1 MDIRKIKKLIEL
13 MEESDLTEIEVREG
27 DDAVRIS
34 RGGAQ
39 TPIMMAPS
47 SSPAVPSSTSNQP
60 SSPVDIAPVS
70 VEDTHGEVI
79 RAPMVG
85 TFYRSPSPGSPPF
98 VDVGSRVKVGDTLCI
113 IESMKM
119 MNEVKAEVAG
129 VVEAVLVRNEDAVEF
144 DQPIFTLT

>member
-13 MEESDLTEIEVREG
+13 MEESDLSEIEVREG
-27 DDAVRIS
+27 DDSVRIS
-34 RGGAQ
+34 RAGVQAAL
-39 TPIMMAPS
+39 MVAPPVASVS
-47 SSPAVPSSTSNQP
+47 SDQVRSPDTEQQP
-60 SSPVDIAPVS
+60 VA
-70 VEDTHGEVI
+70 VEDTQGELL

-85 TFYRSPSPGSPPF
+85 TFYLSPSPGSPPF

-144 DQPIFTLT
+144 DQPIFTLSH

>member
-1 MDIRKIKKLIEL
+1 MSLSHEDVQ
-13 MEESDLTEIEVREG
+13 EILRLL
-27 DDAVRIS
+27 
-34 RGGAQ
+34 
-39 TPIMMAPS
+39 
-47 SSPAVPSSTSNQP
+47 
-60 SSPVDIAPVS
+60 
-70 VEDTHGEVI
+70 EDTDYEELDLETDRFTLRLKRGEAGWTQEQATKGKSQQVNITSIDSDNAIEEPQPTEEGLLDI

-85 TFYRSPSPGSPPF
+85 TFYRSPSPGSPSF

>member
-27 DDAVRIS
+27 DDTVRIS
-34 RGGAQ
+34 RAGHHAPFVM
-39 TPIMMAPS
+39 TPQFPAA
-47 SSPAVPSSTSNQP
+47 SPDHVTSVEME
-60 SSPVDIAPVS
+60 SPMVS
-70 VEDTHGEVI
+70 VDDTHGEVI

-85 TFYRSPSPGSPPF
+85 TFYRSPSPGSPSF

>member
-13 MEESDLTEIEVREG
+13 MEESDLSEIEVREG
-27 DDAVRIS
+27 DDSVRIS
-34 RGGAQ
+34 RAGTQA
-39 TPIMMAPS
+39 PLMMAPPVTAAS
-47 SSPAVPSSTSNQP
+47 SGQVQSSDTEEH
-60 SSPVDIAPVS
+60 PVA
-70 VEDTHGEVI
+70 VEDTQGELI

-144 DQPIFTLT
+144 DQPIFTLTH

>member
-27 DDAVRIS
+27 DDTVRIS
-34 RGGAQ
+34 RAGQQAPLVM
-39 TPIMMAPS
+39 TPQVSA
-47 SSPAVPSSTSNQP
+47 SSPDHVPSVVTE
-60 SSPVDIAPVS
+60 SPMVS
-70 VEDTHGEVI
+70 VDDTHGEVI

>member
-1 MDIRKIKKLIEL
+1 
-13 MEESDLTEIEVREG
+13 
-27 DDAVRIS
+27 
-34 RGGAQ
+34 
-39 TPIMMAPS
+39 
-47 SSPAVPSSTSNQP
+47 
-60 SSPVDIAPVS
+60 
-70 VEDTHGEVI
+70 
-79 RAPMVG
+79 MVG
-85 TFYRSPSPGSPPF
+85 TFYRSPSPGSPSF